1 MAPKKAT
8 VSKKGKAVMQAS
20 EPAAMQQDGN
30 LKPALVGSR
39 ISTEAQLDKVRLM
52 AASASNEHGATVLKP
67 ANNPYGSLYPIFMH
81 TLLAGLV
88 PPFSDFFLAVL
99 ERYQIQVLPG
109 KRAGTGHKDRY
120 EERTTVFEKGARV
133 DTVPRERASP
143 AKTFAEEAEA
153 TFEVTGGTP
162 STSVYK

>member
-1 MAPKKAT
+1 M
-8 VSKKGKAVMQAS
+8 
-20 EPAAMQQDGN
+20 
-30 LKPALVGSR
+30 
-39 ISTEAQLDKVRLM
+39 VRDLILPLPSLLM
-52 AASASNEHGATVLKP
+52 
-67 ANNPYGSLYPIFMH
+67 
-81 TLLAGLV
+81 
-88 PPFSDFFLAVL
+88 
-99 ERYQIQVLPG
+99 IQSVPG